1 MINKFDDNKAAEIAA
16 LYNIPNGTVNVWKT
30 RGGIP
35 KKYFDEN
42 GKVKRDVDTSEKI
55 SDADKYRL
63 MQILEM
69 NEHLNL
75 SELISTSIQKI
86 ADVKRGKTNFTKKEF
101 LEIKKELINL
111 KNKFEPVFAAKSVTA
126 KKSALR
132 ELFKNPLLKPY
143 TFAEGREHQYCIDV
157 IMNKDYD
164 PDLQFL
170 EATIVNLS
178 LFKQSI
184 IL

>member
-1 MINKFDDNKAAEIAA
+1 MINKFDNNKAAEIAA
-16 LYNIPNGTVNVWKT
+16 LYNVPPATIRVWESRGT
-30 RGGIP
+30 IP
-35 KKYFDEN
+35 KKYLDSEGN
-42 GKVKRDVDTSEKI
+42 VKKDVDTSEKI

-63 MQILEM
+63 LQILDF

-75 SELISTSIQKI
+75 SELKSTTVQKI
-86 ADVKRGKTNFTKKEF
+86 SDVKRNKTNFTKKEF

-111 KNKFEPVFAAKSVTA
+111 KNKFEPVFAAKSLES
-126 KKSALR
+126 KKRALR

-143 TFAEGREHQYCIDV
+143 TFGEGREHFHAIDV

-164 PDLQFL
+164 PNIEYL
-170 EATIVNLS
+170 EATIVNIS